1 MSAEDFETEA
11 QETQVWSILWSWI
24 LVKILRLRFRQ
35 YLEAEFEAKVWSRFW
50 LWSLV
55 EILKMKF
62 GRDFEAEILF
72 VKLNFD
78 HPVVWHKASTLVRA
92 LNPLCLWQC
101 LQIMM
106 KPNFK
111 INKKDDPGLTSF
123 LTSFLCKKLLQT
135 RVEWKSFMILRS
147 GPILVFSVFAQMS
160 ARWTTCLRILVK
172 GRIFKQLYFR
182 DNMLELDSVTVSL
195 SISLYLIWQI
205 GTIVRRAGLSNW
217 NKLVKLGR
225 CKPTPAEFDWYVD
238 NLINWRDHQICP

>member
-160 ARWTTCLRILVK
+160 ARWTTCLNILVK
-172 GRIFKQLYFR
+172 GRIFKQLYFIY
-182 DNMLELDSVTVSL
+182 NLLEQARKARLM
-195 SISLYLIWQI
+195 
-205 GTIVRRAGLSNW
+205 W
-217 NKLVKLGR
+217 NL
-225 CKPTPAEFDWYVD
+225 PTADFDW
-238 NLINWRDHQICP
+238 